1 MADNTLTTDREGKG
15 KRWGK
20 DSENRLAGW
29 QFHILFPTLEADDA
43 VSDISTQTPVFS
55 KSV

>member
-1 MADNTLTTDREGKG
+1 MADNTLTTD
-15 KRWGK
+15 
-20 DSENRLAGW
+20 
-29 QFHILFPTLEADDA
+29 ILFPTLEADNA